1 MEQASNILGNIR
13 SIFFVCIV
21 RDIEVKNT
29 AEVKLGHHGENM
41 SPYATDHIS
50 VHHLSP
56 LEREAILQ
64 HKRKEK
70 NDFIYSVITFQD
82 ANKRLI

>member
-1 MEQASNILGNIR
+1 MGNIR

-29 AEVKLGHHGENM
+29 AEVKLGYHGENM
-41 SPYATDHIS
+41 SPYATDYIS
-50 VHHLSP
+50 AHHLSP
-56 LEREAILQ
+56 LEREGILQ

-70 NDFIYSVITFQD
+70 NDFIDSVKHFKMQTSG
-82 ANKRLI
+82 